1 MSIMRAIPGA
11 YHRHP
16 ELETAT
22 FTGGA
27 VGVGQL
33 SYNANK
39 DTLLLSHNNG
49 VMQEIG
55 QETYGHFI
63 NNTGSTIPD
72 GTLVG
77 FAGANGEIEVMPYI
91 ADGSM
96 PALYCV
102 GVATQTMVD
111 GQEGKVTVWGEVN
124 GIDTTGGAESWQEGD
139 ILYASAT
146 TAGALTN
153 VRPTSPNKVI
163 VVAAV
168 RTVDATNGTILV
180 RVTIPMDFDYAG
192 YSSSVDQTLAA
203 ANTTYAVTFNNTEV
217 ENGISLVSGSQ
228 ITVTQSGLYSVAVSL
243 QPTSSNSSSSTVY
256 ACIAVN
262 GMAVANSGLKFTI
275 KANGDTKVLS
285 TSYQIP
291 LVAGDY
297 VEIWWG
303 ADTTNMRLDASAAP
317 WVGFAATPS
326 ALVEIAQV
334 QY

>member
-1 MSIMRAIPGA
+1 MSIMRALPGA
-11 YHRHP
+11 YHRNP
-16 ELETAT
+16 EMETVS
-22 FTGGA
+22 FTGG
-27 VGVGQL
+27 VFGVGRL
-33 SYNANK
+33 SYNENK
-39 DTLLLSHNNG
+39 DTLLLTHKNG

-72 GTLVG
+72 GALVG

-102 GVATQTMVD
+102 GIATQEMAD
-111 GQEGKVTVWGEVN
+111 GEEGKVTVWGEVN
-124 GIDTTGGAESWQEGD
+124 NIDTTGGAESWQEGD
-139 ILYASAT
+139 ILYASPT

-168 RTVDATNGTILV
+168 RTVDAVNGVILV

-192 YSSSVDQTLAA
+192 YTSSVDQTLAS
-203 ANTTYAVTFNNTEV
+203 ANTTYAVTYNTTNV
-217 ENGISLVSGSQ
+217 ENGISLVSGSRL
-228 ITVTQSGLYSVAVSL
+228 TVSQSGLYSVAVSL

-256 ACIAVN
+256 SCLALN
-262 GMAVANSGLKFTI
+262 GTAIDNTGLKFTI
-275 KANGDTKVLS
+275 KSNGDTKVLS
-285 TSYQIP
+285 SSYQVP
-291 LVAGDY
+291 MVAGDY
-297 VEIWWG
+297 LEVWWG
-303 ADTTNMRLDASAAP
+303 ADTTNTTLNATTAP
-317 WVGFAATPS
+317 WSGFAATPS
-326 ALVEIAQV
+326 ALIEIAQI